1 MARGEPRFFGD
12 PTPIQRDY
20 LVDEFREDT
29 QNFELHGS
37 VHVQVG
43 VADGDEIRETEWL
56 EAVAAKNGL
65 PSAIVAFCDLSKENA
80 NKLLEQQKS
89 NSRVRGIRQIV
100 GRSIEEDQKTGSG
113 GLLDDPVWRENLTAL
128 VDLDLSFDL
137 QLVPTQA
144 IRVAEVLATIPEL
157 RVALCHCGSPSDHS
171 VNGRRQW
178 REGIEALA
186 ALPNVSCK
194 ISGLG
199 MFNHRWTIESIR
211 PYVETCIDSF
221 GISRSMFASNFP
233 VDKLHRSYTEIWR
246 AFETLT
252 NGLSDSEQAAL
263 FANNAASFYR
273 I

>member
-1 MARGEPRFFGD
+1 MARGETRFFGD
-12 PTPIQRDY
+12 PAPIQRDY
-20 LVDEFREDT
+20 LVDEFREDARH
-29 QNFELHGS
+29 FELLGS

-43 VADGDEIRETEWL
+43 VADGDAIKETEWL
-56 EAVAAKNGL
+56 ETVAEKNGL
-65 PSAIVAFCDLSKENA
+65 PSAIVAYCDLSKKNA
-80 NKLLEQQKS
+80 YEQLQRQKS
-89 NSRVRGIRQIV
+89 HSHVRGIRQIV
-100 GRSIEEDQKTGSG
+100 GRSIEEDQKTGSD
-113 GLLDDPVWRENLTAL
+113 GLLDDAVWQENLTAL
-128 VDLDLSFDL
+128 VDLHLSFDL

-144 IRVAEVLATIPEL
+144 LRVAELLATMPAL
-157 RVALCHCGSPSDHS
+157 PVALCHCGSPSDHS
-171 VNGRRQW
+171 LNGRRQW
-178 REGIEALA
+178 REGIQALA

-199 MFNHRWTIESIR
+199 MFNHHWTIESIR
-211 PYVETCIDSF
+211 PYVETCIDLF
-221 GISRSMFASNFP
+221 GVSRSMFASNFP